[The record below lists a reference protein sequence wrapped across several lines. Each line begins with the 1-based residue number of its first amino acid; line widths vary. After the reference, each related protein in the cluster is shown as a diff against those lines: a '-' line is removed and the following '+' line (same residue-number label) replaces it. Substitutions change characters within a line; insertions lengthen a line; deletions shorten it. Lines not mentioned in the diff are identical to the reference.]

1 MKSRL
6 IVLIH
11 IVFVFSI
18 SNIYSHDVS
27 NIPTLPSNVELEAYT
42 ENEELYCVK
51 LFEYYNLAVEYNYY
65 LKEREIIPKTKL
77 IPPSIEEITSPDPN
91 ILRKYYKFAQ
101 DLRNQF
107 VSIPDNHSISKLSKY
122 KISIDSLRFENER
135 LKSEIYDFSL
145 DENNTQFY
153 KKLLDKSIED
163 NAKDKFIEDSINLN
177 RLDRM
182 KKSYDN
188 LKRLYT
194 DSYATSTI
202 MMSTAFSGSRVYFGS
217 TSIKT
222 DPGFNLGLNINAGP
236 LFGFGKDIEIF
247 GNYTSFKLKFDDP
260 FTNTESEYSANM
272 FHIGA
277 QYILKDL
284 FKLNDFKANISLGT
298 GFFFGDARTPNIISE
313 NLSFK
318 GNFLKAELS
327 FRNINYN
334 FPLEIFINYTANS
347 HSADLKFNFQNSS
360 SSITNPS
367 SEILSIGA
375 RFNIWRSIDN

>member
-6 IVLIH
+6 MVFIH
-11 IVFVFSI
+11 IVFVFSL
-18 SNIYSHDVS
+18 SNIYSHDVN
-27 NIPTLPSNVELEAYT
+27 NIPALPSNAQLEAYT
-42 ENEELYCVK
+42 ENEELYAEK
-51 LFEYYNLAVEYNYY
+51 LFEYYNLAVEYNTL
-65 LKEREIIPKTKL
+65 LKEREVTSRSKINIP
-77 IPPSIEEITSPDPN
+77 SNEELTSPDIN
-91 ILRKYYKFAQ
+91 TIKKYYKIAQ
-101 DLRNQF
+101 DLKNQF
-107 VSIPDNHSISKLSKY
+107 DAIPKNNTISKLKKY
-122 KISIDSLRFENER
+122 RNVIDSLRTDNER

-145 DENNTQFY
+145 DENNTPFY
-153 KKLLDKSIED
+153 KKLSDKLIED

-188 LKRLYT
+188 LKKLYT

-202 MMSTAFSGSRVYFGS
+202 MMSTAFCGSRVYFGS
-217 TSIKT
+217 SSVKT

-236 LFGFGKDIEIF
+236 IFGFGKVIEIF
-247 GNYTSFKLKFDDP
+247 GNYTSFKLKYDDS
-260 FTNTESEYSANM
+260 FTNTQIEYSANM

-284 FKLNDFKANISLGT
+284 FKLDDFKANVALGT
-298 GFFFGDARTPNIISE
+298 GFFFGDARTPNLNGE

-334 FPLEIFINYTANS
+334 FPLELFINYTANS
-347 HSADLKFNFQNSS
+347 HSNDLIFVLPNSN